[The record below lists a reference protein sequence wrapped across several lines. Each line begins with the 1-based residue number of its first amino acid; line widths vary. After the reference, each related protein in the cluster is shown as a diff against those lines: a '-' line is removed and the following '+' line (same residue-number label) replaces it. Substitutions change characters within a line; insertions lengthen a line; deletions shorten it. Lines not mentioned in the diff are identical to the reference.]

1 MDKVDRILDQFTDP
15 LTGSVHGA
23 VFIAID
29 SSGKIIYHRASGKAT
44 PGDERASA
52 LQTDALYWVASLTK
66 LATAVAVMQ
75 LVERGMVSL
84 EDDVRGIIPELR
96 DIQILE
102 DMKSDQGISRE
113 ANQLHLKPVQGKITL
128 RSLLCHTAG
137 FVYDS
142 SSPLLQAWSK
152 SQGRTAYTF
161 CGSIAGYQHPLLFE
175 PDTSWGYGA
184 GLDWAGQV
192 VERLTNSTLE
202 EYMQTHIWSKL
213 GATSTTFHPELHRAT
228 LPPQMGMGHRVSV
241 NQGIKSMKPGPVI
254 LQQPAQDDL
263 GGIGLFSTP
272 MDFVKL
278 LSALLRG
285 GDTLLARDSVDHLL
299 LPQLSDA
306 SREAMPRP
314 LGAQMRRIL
323 GIKDVGET
331 QLADH
336 ALTGTVALKDIPGRR
351 RAGTVNWSGLPNLHW
366 WIDRQT
372 GIAATLFTQVMP
384 PGDAAVTSLLI
395 DLEEGLYAALKES
408 ASQTKIP
415 VKL

>member
-1 MDKVDRILDQFTDP
+1 MNKVDKILDQFTDP

-29 SSGKIIYHRASGKAT
+29 SSGNVLYRRAAGKANLD
-44 PGDERASA
+44 DERAPA
-52 LQTDALYWVASLTK
+52 LQIDSLYWTASMTK
-66 LATAVAVMQ
+66 LVTAVAVMQ
-75 LVERGMVSL
+75 LVERGFVSL
-84 EDDVRGIIPELR
+84 EDDVRAIVPELR

-102 DMKSDQGISRE
+102 DMRNG
-113 ANQLHLKPVQGKITL
+113 V
-128 RSLLCHTAG
+128 SLMCHTAG

-142 SSPLLQAWSK
+142 SSPLLQQWSK

-161 CGSIAGYQHPLLFE
+161 CGSMAGYHHPLLFE

-184 GLDWAGQV
+184 GLDWAGRV
-192 VERLTNSTLE
+192 IECVTNSTLE
-202 EYMQTHIWSKL
+202 DYMRTHIWSKL
-213 GATSTTFHPELHRAT
+213 GVVSTTFHPELYRET
-228 LPPQMGMGHRVSV
+228 LPPQMGMGYRVSV
-241 NQGIKSMKPGPVI
+241 GQGVKSLKSGPVI
-254 LQQPAQDDL
+254 LKQPAQHDL

-278 LSALLRG
+278 LSALLG
-285 GDTLLARDSVDHLL
+285 GGHPLLTRESVDILL
-299 LPQLSDA
+299 QPQLNDA

-314 LGAQMRRIL
+314 LGAQMRRVLAIQ
-323 GIKDVGET
+323 DVGDT
-331 QLADH
+331 QQADH
-336 ALTGTVALKDIPGRR
+336 SLAGTIVLKDIAGRR

-395 DLEEGLYAALKES
+395 NLEESLYAALDEGAARMDVS
-408 ASQTKIP
+408 